1 MLRMRITATLVALAL
16 AACSDA
22 SGEADGLEAR
32 LQRASQGLCDA
43 QFLAFES
50 NVPRAAAVFQGETH
64 AFLHEL
70 AADLQETNRAAAA
83 ALLEAKQRVER
94 ALEDPA
100 RAEPQEVVVLI
111 TELQRALRDGAEAA
125 GLPTPLCRE
134 GAS

>member
-1 MLRMRITATLVALAL
+1 MLLMRITATLLALLL

-22 SGEADGLEAR
+22 SGEADGLDAR
-32 LQRASQGLCDA
+32 LARASQGLCDA
-43 QFLAFES
+43 QVHAFER
-50 NVPRAAAVFQGETH
+50 NVPRAAVVFDTEVHG
-64 AFLHEL
+64 FLHEL
-70 AADLQETNRAAAA
+70 AAVLQDTDRPAAGD
-83 ALLEAKQRVER
+83 LLEAKQRVER

-100 RAEPQEVVVLI
+100 GADPQDVVVMI